1 MTAVLANSVFVL
13 VFALLLWEPI
23 PKVVVTLLGGC
34 ALMLLGVL
42 TQQQAFAFIDWNVI
56 FLLVGMM
63 ILVNITRETGA
74 LEWLAFKVV
83 KRAGGSGVKLLLLLG
98 LLTAV
103 CSAFLDNVTTVL
115 FMAAITCTLA
125 QRLKINPMP
134 FLITEVIASNIG
146 GTATLIGDPPNIMIA
161 SAAKLGF
168 NDFLIHVAPVVVP
181 ILVVALA
188 LLTWIYRKELKLPME
203 TQQAISELDT
213 SGLIKNKKLL
223 IQSLSVLTL
232 VFLGFVFHH
241 QIHQEVGTLALAG
254 AAILMLFED
263 PKDIWNDLEW
273 DTIFFFIGLFMVVGG
288 LEHAGTLNWLSHKLT
303 VLANGDIKLLTLG
316 TLWLSGLLSA
326 VIDNIPYTAT
336 MIPVVQDI
344 GHTVR
349 DIQPMWWALS
359 LGACL
364 GGNGTLLGATANV
377 LVADMMA
384 RKFNLPIRFV
394 SFLAIGGLV
403 TLVSLLISTLYLWL
417 RYLR

>member
-1 MTAVLANSVFVL
+1 MDSMLANSIFIL

-23 PKVVVTLLGGC
+23 PKVVVTLLGAC
-34 ALMLLGVL
+34 ALMLTGVL
-42 TQQQAFAFIDWNVI
+42 TQQAAFGFIDWNVI

-63 ILVNITRETGA
+63 ILVNITRQTGA
-74 LEWLAFKVV
+74 LDWLAYKVAQ
-83 KRAGGSGVKLLLLLG
+83 KTRGSGIKLLVYLG

-134 FLITEVIASNIG
+134 FLMTEVLASNIG

-161 SAAKLGF
+161 SAARLGF
-168 NDFLIHVAPVVVP
+168 NDFLIHVAPVILP
-181 ILVVALA
+181 ILAVTLA
-188 LLTWIYRKELKLPME
+188 LLTWLYRKDLRFSDD
-203 TQQAISELDT
+203 TRQAIAQLET
-213 SGLIKNKKLL
+213 TGLIRDKKLL
-223 IQSLSVLTL
+223 IQSLSVLIL
-232 VFLGFVFHH
+232 VFLGFIFHH
-241 QIHQEVGTLALAG
+241 VIHQEVGTIALAG
-254 AAILMLFED
+254 AAVLMVFED

-288 LEHAGTLNWLSHKLT
+288 LEHAGTLTWLAHTLQG
-303 VLANGDIKLLTLG
+303 LAHGDKTLLTLG

-336 MIPVVQDI
+336 MIPVIQNLGRSMADVQ
-344 GHTVR
+344 
-349 DIQPMWWALS
+349 PLWWALS

-384 RKFNLPIRFV
+384 RKFNQPIRFA
-394 SFLAIGGLV
+394 SFLAVGGLV
-403 TLVSLLISTLYLWL
+403 TLLSLLVCTLYLWL